1 LGFGFLYKIIEP
13 EPVTVWFCYF
23 LGKNR
28 TEPKMITPKTYPA
41 AGDQFMHPEFRKVV
55 VTLKLQHYLIMF
67 VILP

>member
-1 LGFGFLYKIIEP
+1 
-13 EPVTVWFCYF
+13 
-23 LGKNR
+23 
-28 TEPKMITPKTYPA
+28 MITPKTYPT